1 MHFEEVG
8 GWETVS
14 REDETVWLFIPYDLV
29 EDIWTERTA
38 GANPSQ
44 LTLCRWMTANHLLLV
59 VLAKSSGSGRGIS
72 RFQQDPRYMWVPVP
86 AGSDLD
92 LEARA
97 GHWEFC
103 HGSDDPFDEDETPII
118 RTSIH

>member
-1 MHFEEVG
+1 MHFDEDG

-14 REDETVWLFIPYDLV
+14 REDETVWLFIPYDLA

-38 GANPSQ
+38 GANPSR

-59 VLAKSSGSGRGIS
+59 ALAKNPASDRRIS
-72 RFQQDPRYMWVPVP
+72 RFQHDPRYMWVPVP

-97 GHWEFC
+97 DHWELC
-103 HGSDDPFDEDETPII
+103 HGPDDPFDEDNTPIV